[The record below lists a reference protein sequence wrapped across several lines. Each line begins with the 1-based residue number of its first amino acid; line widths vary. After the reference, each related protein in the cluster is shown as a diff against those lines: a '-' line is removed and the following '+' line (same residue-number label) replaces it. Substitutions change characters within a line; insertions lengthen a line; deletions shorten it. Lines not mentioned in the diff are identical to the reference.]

1 MKNICYD
8 QNSYVIVGLS
18 DTINH
23 KLVNDIDTEA
33 NVTINKNGFMISCS
47 SELKMLEVVV
57 AISKLTS
64 VPQAK
69 PTPMSC
75 YPISSRYAS
84 PLSVT
89 AISKSEKC
97 EDDKMSYRYLRQ
109 SQDYQDLQEDHEI
122 MGTATPNTC
131 KFELTPGQSFKPY
144 EELSKFRPQISGVPT
159 SSNPQVITQI
169 TNGPDDESDLRN
181 RKEATETDVPT
192 FPVKFAKN
200 IHSYDSIDDINLK
213 RMIDDYTDQDER
225 IQVNYGYRYT
235 HNKGQFIENNS

>member
-8 QNSYVIVGLS
+8 QSTYVIVGLS
-18 DTINH
+18 NTITY
-23 KLVNDIDTEA
+23 KLVNDIDDKA
-33 NVTINKNGFMISCS
+33 NVTINKNAFMINCS

-57 AISKLTS
+57 AISKSIDTSNVQQTTTKPELTS
-64 VPQAK
+64 LLIIPN
-69 PTPMSC
+69 
-75 YPISSRYAS
+75 
-84 PLSVT
+84 
-89 AISKSEKC
+89 SKRS
-97 EDDKMSYRYLRQ
+97 EDDKMIDQYLRR

-235 HNKGQFIENNS
+235 HNKGPFIENNS